1 MTSLEALYLTGKT
14 NTVRIQADAA
24 WQKCDKCTDGIRTL
38 DISINDPSKGTP
50 NTEVCTACDG
60 TSRVADTS
68 GSVYTVVFRRAS
80 EMPYAEFLDV
90 WLNKDKYDSRTEE
103 VHAQMSAHVL
113 AWDFP
118 DERPETL
125 ARVLRD
131 MGIDQAEL
139 NLKDFSTARQEEK
152 EVERIK
158 HLHDEIQAKLPIAP
172 VPSEDPEI
180 LKYIRARWADELA
193 LAIAED
199 QSEAFTINLANR
211 NKIS

>member
-14 NTVRIQADAA
+14 NTVRIHADAI
-24 WQKCDKCTDGIRTL
+24 WRECGECRNGIIISDGANENAIC
-38 DISINDPSKGTP
+38 S
-50 NTEVCTACDG
+50 ACDG
-60 TSRVADTS
+60 SSRVADTS

-90 WLNKDKYDSRTEE
+90 WLNKDKYESRTEE
-103 VHAQMSAHVL
+103 VHAQISAHVL

-118 DERPETL
+118 DERPDTL
-125 ARVLRD
+125 ARVLRE
-131 MGIDQAEL
+131 MGIDQSEL
-139 NLKDFSTARQEEK
+139 TVKDFSTARQEEK
-152 EVERIK
+152 EVGRIK
-158 HLHDEIQAKLPIAP
+158 NLHDEIHAKLPVAP
-172 VPSEDPEI
+172 IPSEDI
-180 LKYIRARWADELA
+180 DVLKYIRARWADELA

>member
-24 WQKCDKCTDGIRTL
+24 WRKCDECTNGVI
-38 DISINDPSKGTP
+38 ISTGAND
-50 NTEVCTACDG
+50 NAVCSACEG

-68 GSVYTVVFRRAS
+68 GPVYTVVFRRAS
-80 EMPYAEFLDV
+80 EMPYAEFLDI
-90 WLNKDKYDSRTEE
+90 WLNKDKYESRTEE
-103 VHAQMSAHVL
+103 VHAQISAHVL
-113 AWDFP
+113 AWNFP
-118 DERPETL
+118 DERPDTL
-125 ARVLRD
+125 SRVLRE
-131 MGIDQAEL
+131 MGVDQTEL
-139 NLKDFSTARQEEK
+139 SVKDFTNADQEEK

-158 HLHDEIQAKLPIAP
+158 RLHDEIQAKLPTAP
-172 VPSEDPEI
+172 IPSEDMDI